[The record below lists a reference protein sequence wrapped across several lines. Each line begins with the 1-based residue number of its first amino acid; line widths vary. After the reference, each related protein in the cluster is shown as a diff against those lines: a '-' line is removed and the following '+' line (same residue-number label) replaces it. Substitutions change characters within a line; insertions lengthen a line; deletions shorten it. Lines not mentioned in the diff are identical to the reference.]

1 MKIPTLVAKS
11 ATRMGHPVREGVIST
26 MHVLITSDTM
36 NGIWTYTRELACGL
50 IARGY
55 RVTLVSFGEIPLPEQ
70 TAWMERLPNLHY
82 VPTAFRLDWM
92 TEGEQHFEEAS
103 DYLCALVKEIKPDL
117 LHLNHLCYGSLP
129 VYVPRVVVA
138 HGDLL
143 TWWNAVHGRD
153 PKESAWLRWY
163 RRTISLGVSEA
174 DAVVASNEWMLS
186 ALRSSYAK
194 GAREAV
200 IHNGRNPI
208 LFNPYLKKEGSV
220 LAIGRL
226 VDPAKQVSLLTL
238 QKQTVPVCIVGAETL
253 EQRVAPVRTDVRF
266 SDGNA
271 GVAVKGAQT
280 ESQLRLLYSKAAMY
294 AGTARYEPS
303 GMTMIE
309 AALSRCA
316 LILNDIPSLREIWGQ
331 AAVYFRTN
339 DADSLAEAVRIL
351 SGDMQMQRSFAN
363 RAFQRARE
371 CFNAHRMTDNYIQ
384 LYRSVAA
391 QKARAA

>member
-1 MKIPTLVAKS
+1 
-11 ATRMGHPVREGVIST
+11 

-50 IARGY
+50 IARWC
-55 RVTLVSFGEIPLPEQ
+55 RVTLESFGEIPMPEQ
-70 TAWMERLPNLHY
+70 TAWMERLEDLHY
-82 VPTAFRLDWM
+82 LPTAFRLDWM
-92 TEGEQHFEEAS
+92 QEGEQHFEEAS
-103 DYLCALVKEIKPDL
+103 EYLCALVKEAKPDL
-117 LHLNHLCYGSLP
+117 LHLNHLCYGALP
-129 VYVPRVVVA
+129 VRVPRVVVA
-138 HGDLL
+138 HGDLV
-143 TWWNAVHGRD
+143 TWWKAVHGRE
-153 PKESAWLRWY
+153 PKENTWLRWY
-163 RRTISLGVSEA
+163 RRAISNGVAEA
-174 DAVVASNEWMLS
+174 DAVVASSEWMLC
-186 ALRSSYAK
+186 ALRSSYGGA
-194 GAREAV
+194 AREMV
-200 IHNGRNPI
+200 IHHGRNPV
-208 LFNPYLKKEGSV
+208 LFNPYVKKEESV

-226 VDPAKQVSLLTL
+226 VDPAKQVNLLTL
-238 QKQTVPVCIVGAETL
+238 QRQTVPVCIVGSETL
-253 EQRVAPVRTDVRF
+253 EARPATVRTDVRY
-266 SDGNA
+266 SDGNT

-351 SGDMQMQRSFAN
+351 SGDQQMLRSFAN

-384 LYRSVAA
+384 LYRKVMSQRAWAA
-391 QKARAA
+391 

>member
-1 MKIPTLVAKS
+1 MHGDFDAVKLPTLSHK
-11 ATRMGHPVREGVIST
+11 TRWALGSV

-36 NGIWTYTRELACGL
+36 NGIWTYTRELTCGL

-55 RVTLVSFGEIPLPEQ
+55 RVTLVSFGEIPLPDQ
-70 TAWMERLPNLHY
+70 TSWMERLPDLHY

-103 DYLCALVKEIKPDL
+103 EYLCALVKEIKPDL
-117 LHLNHLCYGSLP
+117 LHLNHLCYGALP
-129 VYVPRVVVA
+129 VRVPRVVVA
-138 HGDLL
+138 HGDLV
-143 TWWNAVHGRD
+143 TWWKAVHGSE

-163 RRTISLGVSEA
+163 RKTISQGVSEA
-174 DAVVASNEWMLS
+174 DAVVAPNEWMLCAVRS
-186 ALRSSYAK
+186 AYSE
-194 GAREAV
+194 GARETV
-200 IHNGRNPI
+200 IHHGRNPI
-208 LFNPYLKKEGSV
+208 LFNPYVKKEDSV

-238 QKQTVPVCIVGAETL
+238 QKQTVPVCIVGAEAL
-253 EQRVAPVRTDVRF
+253 EQRAATVRTDVKF
-266 SDGNA
+266 SDGNT
-271 GVAVKGAQT
+271 GVAVRGAQT

-303 GMTMIE
+303 GVTMIE

-351 SGDMQMQRSFAN
+351 SGDLQMQRSFAN

-384 LYRSVAA
+384 LYRRVAT